1 MTGVFAPLSETM
13 LADPHAVYARLRA
26 EDPVHRHDQL
36 GAWVL
41 TRHDDCT
48 RVLKDTAVFGSDPR
62 ALGKP
67 IPDTV
72 LSVQTL
78 DPPEHTA
85 IRHLFLDAVRRREI
99 TGWAEGVRHAASEL
113 LAGLDGPVDF
123 VTDIA
128 EPLALRAVCD
138 LYGVPV
144 PADHDRLR
152 TASRTLVLGM
162 DSGLD
167 PARRAPSL
175 AARETLNTMIDA
187 WRADARPDG
196 VLAQV
201 PARDHVLRNSLR
213 AVFDAGYSTT
223 ANLLGNAVEWLL
235 AHGARTGAE
244 LSALDGR
251 AVEELVRLVGPVQVV
266 SRHCKADVELRGN
279 RLRRGDVVITV
290 LAAANRDPEVFPD
303 PDEARFT
310 RSPNPHLGLGRGTHS
325 CFGGHLGKHVL
336 LALLG
341 AFADVR
347 EIASAGAPVRRP
359 TGTQRGLDRLPVHV
373 EPRVTA
379 GGSGVPPHR
388 HRVSG

>member
-1 MTGVFAPLSETM
+1 MTGVFAPLSEGM
-13 LADPHAVYARLRA
+13 LADPHAVYARLRE

-41 TRHDDCT
+41 TRHDDCA
-48 RVLKDTAVFGSDPR
+48 RVLKDTDSFGSDPR

-72 LSVQTL
+72 LSIQTL

-85 IRHLFLDAVRRREI
+85 VRHLFLDAVRRREV
-99 TGWAEGVRHAASEL
+99 TGWADGVRRVAREL
-113 LAGLDGPVDF
+113 LLAEPDGSVDF
-123 VTDIA
+123 VTGIA
-128 EPLALRAVCD
+128 EPLALQAVCD

-144 PADHDRLR
+144 PGDHERLR
-152 TASRTLVLGM
+152 AASRTLVLGM

-167 PARRAPSL
+167 PARREPSL
-175 AARETLNTMIDA
+175 AARDTLNAMIDG
-187 WRADARPDG
+187 WRAEARPDG
-196 VLAQV
+196 VLARV
-201 PARDHVLRNSLR
+201 PARDQVLRNSLR

-235 AHGARTGAE
+235 AHGIRTGAE

-251 AVEELVRLVGPVQVV
+251 AVEELVRLAGPVQVV
-266 SRHCKADVELRGN
+266 SRHCKTDVGLRGKL
-279 RLRRGDVVITV
+279 LRRGDVVITV

-336 LALLG
+336 LALLE
-341 AFADVR
+341 AFADVGV
-347 EIASAGAPVRRP
+347 IAPAGAPVRRP
-359 TGTQRGLDRLPVHV
+359 TGTQRGLDHLPVRLA
-373 EPRVTA
+373 PRS
-379 GGSGVPPHR
+379 GGKTQ
-388 HRVSG
+388 